1 MTYSMDYKKFDK
13 KVFVRLDKGE
23 EIVETLKQLCKDLDI
38 KAGTITGIGATDK
51 ATIGLFDMKTKK
63 YHSKEFVG
71 DHEIASVYGNI
82 STMNGEVYLHL
93 HITLGNSEHMSF
105 AGHLSSAVVSATF
118 EGVIDIIDGEIER
131 EFERVTGLNLVK
143 L

>member
-1 MTYSMDYKKFDK
+1 MDYKKFDK
-13 KVFVRLDKGE
+13 KVFVRIDKGE

-51 ATIGLFDMKTKK
+51 AAISLFDMKTKK
-63 YHSKEFVG
+63 YHLKEFVG
-71 DHEIASVYGNI
+71 DHEIAQVYGNI

-105 AGHLSSAVVSATF
+105 AGHLTSAVVSATF
-118 EGVIDIIDGEIER
+118 ECVIDIINGEINR
-131 EFERVTGLNLVK
+131 EFDENIKLNL
-143 L
+143 LRL

>member
-1 MTYSMDYKKFDK
+1 MDYKKFDK

-51 ATIGLFDMKTKK
+51 VTIGLFDLKNNK
-63 YHSKEFVG
+63 YNSKEFVG
-71 DHEIASVYGNI
+71 DHEIAPVFGNI

-105 AGHLSSAVVSATF
+105 AGHLTSAVVSATF
-118 EGVIDIIDGEIER
+118 EGVIDIIDGEIDR
-131 EFERVTGLNLVK
+131 SFDVNTGLNLLK

>member
-1 MTYSMDYKKFDK
+1 MDYKKFDK
-13 KVFVRLDKGE
+13 KVFVRIDKGE

-51 ATIGLFDMKTKK
+51 ATIGLFDVKTKK

-71 DHEIASVYGNI
+71 DHEIAPLIGNI

-93 HITLGNSEHMSF
+93 HVTLGNSEHMSF
-105 AGHLSSAVVSATF
+105 AGHLTSAVVSATF
-118 EGVIDIIDGEIER
+118 EGVIDIINGEINR
-131 EFERVTGLNLVK
+131 EFDENIKLNLLK

>member
-1 MTYSMDYKKFDK
+1 MDYKKFDK

-23 EIVETLKQLCKDLDI
+23 EIVETLKQLCNDLDI

-51 ATIGLFDMKTKK
+51 ATIGLFDMKINK

-71 DHEIASVYGNI
+71 DHEIAPVFGNI

-105 AGHLSSAVVSATF
+105 AGHLTSAVVSATF
-118 EGVIDIIDGEIER
+118 EGVIDIFDDEIDRRFDE
-131 EFERVTGLNLVK
+131 VTGLNILK

>member
-1 MTYSMDYKKFDK
+1 MDYKKFDK
-13 KVFVRLDKGE
+13 KVFVRIDTGE

-51 ATIGLFDMKTKK
+51 ATIGLFDVKTEK

-71 DHEIASVYGNI
+71 DHEIAPLYGNI

-105 AGHLSSAVVSATF
+105 AGHLTSAVVSATF
-118 EGVIDIIDGEIER
+118 EGVIDIINGEIDR
-131 EFERVTGLNLVK
+131 EFDENIKLNLLK

>member
-1 MTYSMDYKKFDK
+1 MDYKKFDK
-13 KVFVRLDKGE
+13 KVFVRIDKGE

-51 ATIGLFDMKTKK
+51 VTIGLFDVKTKK
-63 YHSKEFVG
+63 YHSKEFVN
-71 DHEIASVYGNI
+71 DHEIAPLYGNI

-105 AGHLSSAVVSATF
+105 AGHLTSAVVSATF
-118 EGVIDIIDGEIER
+118 EGVIDIIHGEINR
-131 EFERVTGLNLVK
+131 EFDENVKLNLLK